1 MMQAYRTTPTL
12 SVEVNGSRYAYRKIG
27 QEGGIPII
35 YLNHLA
41 ANLDNCDP
49 LIMDTLAQHFTV
61 ISFDYKGVGA
71 STGKVAD
78 NIEEMA
84 RDTVAFI
91 RAMGYEKVHLLGLSL
106 GGFVT
111 QEILRIAPELI
122 ARVILAGT
130 GPKGDKGIERVARI
144 TYYDMFRAFCTRR
157 DPRYYL
163 FFPESSEAKS
173 LGQAFIARTNE
184 RVNRDEAIKLP
195 VLLAQLRAVRA
206 WAKGEPQDFS
216 EVNHRVWVVNGDND
230 RMLPTAGSYDL
241 SERLPNATLIIYEGA
256 GHGAIFQRADLFTRQ
271 ATTFYLADK

>member
-1 MMQAYRTTPTL
+1 MMQTYRTTPTL

-27 QEGGIPII
+27 QKGGIPII

-71 STGKVAD
+71 STGQVAD
-78 NIEEMA
+78 SIEEMA

-130 GPKGDKGIERVARI
+130 GPKGDKGIERVVRI
-144 TYYDMFRAFCTRR
+144 TYCDMFRAFCTRR

-163 FFPESSEAKS
+163 FFPESSEAKA
-173 LGQAFIARTNE
+173 LGQAFISRTNE
-184 RVNRDEAIKLP
+184 RVNRDEPIKIP
-195 VLLAQLRAVRA
+195 VLLAQLRAVRS
-206 WAKGEPQDFS
+206 WAKGELQDFS

-256 GHGAIFQRADLFTRQ
+256 GHGGIFQRADLFARQ

>member
-1 MMQAYRTTPTL
+1 MMQTYRTTPTL
-12 SVEVNGSRYAYRKIG
+12 SVEVNSSRYAYRKIG

-71 STGKVAD
+71 STGQVAD
-78 NIEEMA
+78 SIEEMA
-84 RDTVAFI
+84 QDTVAFI

-144 TYYDMFRAFCTRR
+144 TYYDMFRAFWTRR

-163 FFPESSEAKS
+163 FFPETSGAKA

-184 RVNRDEAIKLP
+184 RRNRDEPIKIP

-206 WAKGEPQDFS
+206 SGKGEPQDFS

-241 SERLPNATLIIYEGA
+241 SERLPNATLIIYEGSWA
-256 GHGAIFQRADLFTRQ
+256 SVRYFREQTYSLVKQRPFI
-271 ATTFYLADK
+271 

>member
-78 NIEEMA
+78 SIEEMA
-84 RDTVAFI
+84 QDTVAFI

-144 TYYDMFRAFCTRR
+144 TYYDMFRAFWTRR

-163 FFPESSEAKS
+163 FFPESSEAKA
-173 LGQAFIARTNE
+173 LGQAFITRTNE
-184 RVNRDEAIKLP
+184 RVNRDAAIKLP

-241 SERLPNATLIIYEGA
+241 SERLPNATLIIYDGA
-256 GHGAIFQRADLFTRQ
+256 GHGAIFQRTDLFARQ
-271 ATTFYLADK
+271 ATTFYLAAK

>member
-1 MMQAYRTTPTL
+1 MMQTYRTTPTL

-49 LIMDTLAQHFTV
+49 LIMDTLAQHFSV

-78 NIEEMA
+78 SIEEMA

-106 GGFVT
+106 GGFVM

-122 ARVILAGT
+122 ARVIFAGT
-130 GPKGDKGIERVARI
+130 GPKE
-144 TYYDMFRAFCTRR
+144 
-157 DPRYYL
+157 
-163 FFPESSEAKS
+163 
-173 LGQAFIARTNE
+173 
-184 RVNRDEAIKLP
+184 IK
-195 VLLAQLRAVRA
+195 V
-206 WAKGEPQDFS
+206 
-216 EVNHRVWVVNGDND
+216 
-230 RMLPTAGSYDL
+230 L
-241 SERLPNATLIIYEGA
+241 SELCV
-256 GHGAIFQRADLFTRQ
+256 
-271 ATTFYLADK
+271 

>member
-1 MMQAYRTTPTL
+1 MQTYRTTPTL
-12 SVEVNGSRYAYRKIG
+12 FVEVNGSRYAYRKIG
-27 QEGGIPII
+27 QKEGIPII

-78 NIEEMA
+78 SIEEMA

-130 GPKGDKGIERVARI
+130 GPKGDRGIERVVRI
-144 TYYDMFRAFCTRR
+144 TYYDMFRAFWTRR

-163 FFPESSEAKS
+163 FFPESSEAKA

-184 RVNRDEAIKLP
+184 RRNRDEAIKLP
-195 VLLAQLRAVRA
+195 VLLAQLRAVRS

-230 RMLPTAGSYDL
+230 RMLPSAGSYDL
-241 SERLPNATLIIYEGA
+241 SECLPNATLIIYEGA
-256 GHGAIFQRADLFTRQ
+256 GHGAIFQRADLFARQ

>member
-1 MMQAYRTTPTL
+1 MMQTYRTTPTL

-71 STGKVAD
+71 STGQVVD
-78 NIEEMA
+78 SIEEMA

-130 GPKGDKGIERVARI
+130 GPKGDRGIERVVRI
-144 TYYDMFRAFCTRR
+144 TYYDMFRAFWTRR
-157 DPRYYL
+157 APRYYL
-163 FFPESSEAKS
+163 FFPETSEAKA

-184 RVNRDEAIKLP
+184 RRNRDEAIKLP
-195 VLLAQLRAVRA
+195 VLLAQLRAVCS

-230 RMLPTAGSYDL
+230 RMLPSAGSYDL
-241 SERLPNATLIIYEGA
+241 SDRLPNATLIIYEGA
-256 GHGAIFQRADLFTRQ
+256 GHGAIFQRADLFAR
-271 ATTFYLADK
+271 

>member
-1 MMQAYRTTPTL
+1 MMQTYRTTPTL

-78 NIEEMA
+78 SIEEMA

-91 RAMGYEKVHLLGLSL
+91 RAMGYKKVHLLGLSL
-106 GGFVT
+106 GGFVA
-111 QEILRIAPELI
+111 QEILHIAPELI

-130 GPKGDKGIERVARI
+130 GPKGDRGIERVARI
-144 TYYDMFRAFCTRR
+144 TYYDMFRAFWTRR

-163 FFPESSEAKS
+163 FFPEISEAKA
-173 LGQAFIARTNE
+173 LGQAFITRTNQ
-184 RVNRDEAIKLP
+184 RINRDEPIKIP
-195 VLLAQLRAVRA
+195 VLLAQLRAVRS

-216 EVNHRVWVVNGDND
+216 EVNHRIWVVNGDND

-241 SERLPNATLIIYEGA
+241 SERLPNATLSRYEGA
-256 GHGAIFQRADLFTRQ
+256 GHGAIFQRADLFARQ